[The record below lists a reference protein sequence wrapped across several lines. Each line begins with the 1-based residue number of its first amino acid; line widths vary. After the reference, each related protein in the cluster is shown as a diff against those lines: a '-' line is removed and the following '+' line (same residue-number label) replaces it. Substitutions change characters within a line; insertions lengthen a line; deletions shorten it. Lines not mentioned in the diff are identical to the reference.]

1 MLARLACRRPLL
13 ALRPAIALRR
23 LSSVR
28 TPPRP
33 DSRVSWAAYED
44 SRVGTAVASPP
55 TDAAADD
62 AAPIITTAALDAAAS
77 DPASDPALYA
87 RLEGYILTWADP
99 SVITPA
105 FLKTKW
111 LRSLRRDIRR
121 DLPDWDGT
129 TGTLP
134 EARPP
139 APKPRGVW
147 ADAADRT
154 PLPPGERPGG
164 KPALMNPD
172 KLLSCLTRLADYGKL
187 GDPDSPLRVAI
198 ERAFKERAMAP
209 GGTHAPQG
217 RLTKPNPNPNPR
229 PSPRPSPNTLAL
241 ALSLTLTRTLVLIL
255 TPTLTVTLSLSLPR
269 PATLL
274 PRHRARALAQR
285 RGGAAPGRP
294 AHTAQA
300 AEGGGAASGAGQ
312 LPSGGA

>member
-13 ALRPAIALRR
+13 ALRPAVALRR

-44 SRVGTAVASPP
+44 SRVGTATAVASPP

-62 AAPIITTAALDAAAS
+62 AAPVVTTAALDAAAS

-121 DLPDWDGT
+121 DLPDWEGT

-139 APKPRGVW
+139 TPKPRGVW

-241 ALSLTLTRTLVLIL
+241 A
-255 TPTLTVTLSLSLPR
+255 
-269 PATLL
+269 
-274 PRHRARALAQR
+274 
-285 RGGAAPGRP
+285 
-294 AHTAQA
+294 QA
-300 AEGGGAASGAGQ
+300 
-312 LPSGGA
+312 

>member
-13 ALRPAIALRR
+13 ALRPAVALRR

-62 AAPIITTAALDAAAS
+62 AAPIVTTAALDAAAS

-229 PSPRPSPNTLAL
+229 PRPRPNARPSP
-241 ALSLTLTRTLVLIL
+241 S
-255 TPTLTVTLSLSLPR
+255 PSPE
-269 PATLL
+269 PD
-274 PRHRARALAQR
+274 
-285 RGGAAPGRP
+285 PGP
-294 AHTAQA
+294 DPDPNPNPNPNPNPDPQ
-300 AEGGGAASGAGQ
+300 
-312 LPSGGA
+312 P